1 MSASSLPEA
10 VECNRR
16 GGAKISRL
24 TQHKVCSRVPG
35 GARLG
40 WWWLGEVWGSREGRA
55 GGWGLVRGAG
65 GVWGEGSIGA
75 FVAFVTTSQKEVVMR
90 VAFVT

>member
-1 MSASSLPEA
+1 M
-10 VECNRR
+10 
-16 GGAKISRL
+16 
-24 TQHKVCSRVPG
+24 
-35 GARLG
+35 
-40 WWWLGEVWGSREGRA
+40 WGSREGRA
-55 GGWGLVRGAG
+55 GGWGLVRGAV